1 MLADF
6 ELIKKFFQW
15 GIDRDLY
22 KHSSVSAQLVD
33 FELIKKIFQ
42 WGIDR
47 NLYKYSSVPVQL
59 VKLAEE
65 FLEYLI
71 ADKEANTKK
80 IEDALGDMQVVFLN
94 LAGVELT
101 KKAGRDLTAD
111 ELVDALRKPDLLTAM
126 DYAEFNGD
134 IIKLVEHLIKKGIR
148 NKMNSV
154 NMFWNFI
161 YFLDDTK
168 VDHVECLI
176 TAYNEIKDRKGY
188 FTPEGNF
195 VKEED
200 K

>member
-1 MLADF
+1 M
-6 ELIKKFFQW
+6 
-15 GIDRDLY
+15 
-22 KHSSVSAQLVD
+22 LVD
-33 FELIKKIFQ
+33 FELIKKTFQ

-47 NLYKYSSVPVQL
+47 NLYKYSSVSVQL

-80 IEDALGDMQVVFLN
+80 IEDAIGDMQVVFLN

-101 KKAGRDLTAD
+101 KKTGKDLTAD
-111 ELVDALRKPDLLTAM
+111 ELVDALRKPDLLEAR
-126 DYAEFNGD
+126 DYTKFD
-134 IIKLVEHLIKKGIR
+134 KDFIKLIEHLIKNGIR
-148 NKMNSV
+148 NKMSSID
-154 NMFWNFI
+154 MFWNFI

-168 VDHVECLI
+168 VDHVECLT
-176 TAYNEIKDRKGY
+176 TAYNEIRDRKGY

>member
-1 MLADF
+1 M
-6 ELIKKFFQW
+6 
-15 GIDRDLY
+15 
-22 KHSSVSAQLVD
+22 LVD
-33 FELIKKIFQ
+33 FELIKKTFQ

-80 IEDALGDMQVVFLN
+80 IEDAIGDMQVVLLN
-94 LAGVELT
+94 LVGVDLT
-101 KKAGRDLTAD
+101 TKAGKDLTSD
-111 ELVDALRKPDLLTAM
+111 ELIDALRKPDLLEAM
-126 DYAEFNGD
+126 EYAKFNKDFIKFFEF
-134 IIKLVEHLIKKGIR
+134 LIKNSIR
-148 NKMNSV
+148 NKISSIG
-154 NMFWNFI
+154 MFWNFI
-161 YFLDDTK
+161 NFLDEIK

-176 TAYNEIKDRKGY
+176 TAYSEIKDRKGY
-188 FTPEGNF
+188 LTPEGNF

>member
-1 MLADF
+1 MLVDL
-6 ELIKKFFQW
+6 ELIKKTFQW

-22 KHSSVSAQLVD
+22 KHST
-33 FELIKKIFQ
+33 
-42 WGIDR
+42 
-47 NLYKYSSVPVQL
+47 VPVQL
-59 VKLAEE
+59 VKLSEE

-111 ELVDALRKPDLLTAM
+111 ELVEALRKPDLLAAM
-126 DYAEFNGD
+126 DYTKFSGD
-134 IIKLVEHLIKKGIR
+134 IIKLVEHLIKNGIR
-148 NKMNSV
+148 NKMNSID
-154 NMFWNFI
+154 MFWNFI
-161 YFLDDTK
+161 NFLDDIK

>member
-1 MLADF
+1 M
-6 ELIKKFFQW
+6 
-15 GIDRDLY
+15 
-22 KHSSVSAQLVD
+22 LVD
-33 FELIKKIFQ
+33 FELIKKTFQ

-80 IEDALGDMQVVFLN
+80 IEDAIGDMQVVLLN
-94 LAGVELT
+94 LVGVDLT
-101 KKAGRDLTAD
+101 TKAGKDLTSD
-111 ELVDALRKPDLLTAM
+111 ELIDALRKSDLLEAM
-126 DYAEFNGD
+126 EYAKFNKD
-134 IIKLVEHLIKKGIR
+134 FIKFFEYLIKNSIR
-148 NKMNSV
+148 NKISSIG
-154 NMFWNFI
+154 MFWNFI
-161 YFLDDTK
+161 NFLDEIK

-176 TAYNEIKDRKGY
+176 TAYSEIKDRKGY
-188 FTPEGNF
+188 LTPEGNF